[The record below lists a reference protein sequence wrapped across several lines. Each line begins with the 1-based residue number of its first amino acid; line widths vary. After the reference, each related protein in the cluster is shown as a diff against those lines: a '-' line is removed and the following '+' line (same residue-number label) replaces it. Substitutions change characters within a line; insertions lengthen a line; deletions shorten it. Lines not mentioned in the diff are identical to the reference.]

1 MGIALHIEG
10 TVQDIFDPVLRHTQ
24 QMNIGGDL
32 ANLGFERRTVQPG
45 IRTALRAIIGRPDD
59 IGLGLGLDT
68 RRRQKQRDC
77 RQRRP
82 ETCPESCSNQPHRT
96 HLSSTINRR
105 RGAGHPNPVLLDLPI
120 I

>member
-45 IRTALRAIIGRPDD
+45 IRTAEAGSNNERVKCIKFLSYVQERNGLKPVEKRFLLRG
-59 IGLGLGLDT
+59 
-68 RRRQKQRDC
+68 
-77 RQRRP
+77 
-82 ETCPESCSNQPHRT
+82 
-96 HLSSTINRR
+96 
-105 RGAGHPNPVLLDLPI
+105 
-120 I
+120 